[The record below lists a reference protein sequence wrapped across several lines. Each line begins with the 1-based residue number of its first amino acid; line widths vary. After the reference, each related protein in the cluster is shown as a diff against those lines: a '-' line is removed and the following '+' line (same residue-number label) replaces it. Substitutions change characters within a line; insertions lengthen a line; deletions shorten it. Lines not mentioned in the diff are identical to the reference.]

1 MATKYYVE
9 DDELAF
15 SVVEEPEFFRLRV
28 LRSQIDEDAVEDFLD
43 TTVEWLSSNPT
54 KGILID
60 FSGVRSVCPAFT
72 IELQR
77 NFEEI
82 KSHGLYVRFVN
93 VDPSIE
99 PYIDVQ
105 NITIVMNVLEDK
117 PVLSARDV
125 LRDLAHNVSDDELMR
140 KHGLSPKGLK
150 SMYRKLLRKGLLS
163 KHILAKRAMPDQLET
178 PVQNPGNDSKKPSVN
193 AWDVLKDLE
202 DGMPDSGLMQKY
214 RLSPKGLDSLM
225 RKLKEKGLISKQQLA
240 KKRHGQR

>member
-1 MATKYYVE
+1 MKTKYYVE
-9 DDELAF
+9 DDETAF
-15 SVVEEPEFFRLRV
+15 SLVEEQEFFRLRV
-28 LRSQIDEDAVEDFLD
+28 LRSEIDEDDVEDFLD
-43 TTVEWLSSNPT
+43 TTVEWLSTNPT

-60 FSGVRSVCPAFT
+60 FKDVRSVCSGFT

-117 PVLSARDV
+117 PVLSAREILQD
-125 LRDLAHNVSDDELMR
+125 LRNRISDEELMR
-140 KHGLSPKGLK
+140 KHSLSPKGLQ
-150 SMYRKLLRKGLLS
+150 SLYRKLLRKGLIT
-163 KHILAKRAMPDQLET
+163 KHILARRATLEQVDKSASS
-178 PVQNPGNDSKKPSVN
+178 PNEAKKPVVN
-193 AWDVLKDLE
+193 AWDVLRDLE
-202 DGMPDSGLMQKY
+202 DGMPDSALMQKY

-225 RKLKEKGLISKQQLA
+225 RKLSEKGLISPHKLQQR
-240 KKRHGQR
+240 KHRGR